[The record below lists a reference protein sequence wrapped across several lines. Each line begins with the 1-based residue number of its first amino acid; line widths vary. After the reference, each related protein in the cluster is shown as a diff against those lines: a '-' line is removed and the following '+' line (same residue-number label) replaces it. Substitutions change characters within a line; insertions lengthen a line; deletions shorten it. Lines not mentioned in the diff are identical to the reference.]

1 MLLSLPQRILP
12 FNGKHPLP
20 PLPPG
25 PLPPPP
31 ILALLRPLTEPTNPH
46 PRLTLQPR
54 VTLNMATPI
63 LANLTQQ
70 KRLNSVESVAH
81 VTRVLQVVVGVV
93 LVGEGFGCDWDLF
106 MEGA

>member
-12 FNGKHPLP
+12 LNGEHPLP
-20 PLPPG
+20 PFPPG

-31 ILALLRPLTEPTNPH
+31 ILPLLRPLTEPTNPH
-46 PRLTLQPR
+46 LRLTLQPR

-70 KRLNSVESVAH
+70 KRLNSVEGVAY
-81 VTRVLQVVVGVV
+81 VAGVL
-93 LVGEGFGCDWDLF
+93 
-106 MEGA
+106 